1 MRNAFIDTLYSLAH
15 EDEHIMAL
23 VGDAGAVVFDKFKKD
38 YPNRCFNLGIAES
51 NMITVAAGL
60 ASRGF
65 TPFTYAIAPHITLR
79 PYEQIR
85 NDVCLNNTNVKI
97 VSVGSGIHYGNQGP
111 THHGIEDF
119 AVLKVLPNMTIFSP
133 TDPVEAKKVTD
144 AAAKIKGPVYIRIGS
159 RNPGAPNIYTQD
171 YDFKVGKGVQL
182 CDGDDATIIATGS
195 LVSEAMAAAQE
206 LKQNNIST
214 RVINIHTIKPL
225 DKEIIIKAA
234 NETGVVVTI
243 EEHQLEGGFGES
255 VASAILEGTPKP
267 VRFKRI
273 GIEDVFCSFYGTY
286 PEVKGHYNLT
296 KENLIHQVKL
306 QYKNK

>member
-1 MRNAFIDTLYSLAH
+1 
-15 EDEHIMAL
+15 
-23 VGDAGAVVFDKFKKD
+23 
-38 YPNRCFNLGIAES
+38 
-51 NMITVAAGL
+51 
-60 ASRGF
+60 
-65 TPFTYAIAPHITLR
+65 
-79 PYEQIR
+79 
-85 NDVCLNNTNVKI
+85 
-97 VSVGSGIHYGNQGP
+97 
-111 THHGIEDF
+111 
-119 AVLKVLPNMTIFSP
+119 
-133 TDPVEAKKVTD
+133 
-144 AAAKIKGPVYIRIGS
+144 
-159 RNPGAPNIYTQD
+159 
-171 YDFKVGKGVQL
+171 
-182 CDGDDATIIATGS
+182 
-195 LVSEAMAAAQE
+195 MAAAQE

-234 NETGVVVTI
+234 NETGLVVTI